1 MKKFKVK
8 NRPKRKYVKKNDLA
22 QSYSSVQSL
31 TVGLVPLLLMAIA
44 FFTTIIMTS
53 SYTANL
59 NLPSMSLSLPQI
71 SIPKTTFPEIKVNT
85 PALPKITIPEI
96 LAITLPKVTIPN
108 PFPMI
113 EKGISNFIIALGTS
127 MEIAIENLRAIFENI
142 SSTTLLFL
150 TSIRNGV
157 IYISEQIFTALHSGL
172 MALGMMFLFF
182 IPSVISGTINVAVNT
197 LLAIQ
202 NMYSQTLS
210 TIHTFGNMLQQISI
224 QCLETTINLST
235 AALNA
240 TINGFNALVWFLGT
254 PFRALHAYSI
264 ELGRALAPYGQFL
277 ADAFK
282 HASDDLNQGGEN
294 LVNGTVYVTN
304 TVENNNKND

>member
-96 LAITLPKVTIPN
+96 PAIALPKVTIPN

-172 MALGMMFLFF
+172 MALGRMFLLF
-182 IPSVISGTINVAVNT
+182 IQSVIRGKPIIQIDFGINRIRFT
-197 LLAIQ
+197 
-202 NMYSQTLS
+202 S
-210 TIHTFGNMLQQISI
+210 
-224 QCLETTINLST
+224 
-235 AALNA
+235 
-240 TINGFNALVWFLGT
+240 
-254 PFRALHAYSI
+254 FRKL
-264 ELGRALAPYGQFL
+264 
-277 ADAFK
+277 
-282 HASDDLNQGGEN
+282 
-294 LVNGTVYVTN
+294 TN
-304 TVENNNKND
+304 CSCIVIRSNVLT